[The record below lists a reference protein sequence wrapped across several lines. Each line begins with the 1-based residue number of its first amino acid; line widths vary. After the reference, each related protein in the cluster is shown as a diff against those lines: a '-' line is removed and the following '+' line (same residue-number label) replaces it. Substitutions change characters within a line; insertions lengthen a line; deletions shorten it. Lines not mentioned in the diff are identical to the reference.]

1 MEEKENRAVLVGIF
15 PQGEEEACLR
25 SLDELKRLADTAGAT
40 TIAILTQMKN
50 KPDVATCIGTGKLQ
64 ELAELCE
71 NNSIDTVIF
80 DCELT
85 PAQIKN
91 IENAVNAEV
100 IDRSMLILDIFAL
113 HATSAEGKIQV
124 ELAQLKYTAP
134 RLIGK
139 GKDMSR
145 LGGGIGTRGPGE
157 SKLEIDRRRLASR
170 ITYLQDQLKEIEKN
184 RQTMRAQ
191 RDRNSIPKACIVGYT
206 NAGKSTLLNLLT
218 NAGILAQDKL
228 FATLDPTTRKY
239 VLPSGLEMLLTDTVG
254 FIRKLPHHLV
264 HAFRSTLEEVIYCD
278 FLVIVVD
285 ASDDECLEHIAVVN
299 SILEYFEAQDKPRLY
314 VFNKADQ
321 CTSERIFD
329 LRLLFAS
336 QGRVVTLSAK
346 NNEGTEELIS
356 QFESLCRYGK
366 NRLVFLFP
374 YTEQKALSAFYNV
387 AEIIETSYSDDGTI
401 VEAWVDEKTEG
412 QYKKFIKEW
421 FLHLSKN
428 RKER

>member
-1 MEEKENRAVLVGIF
+1 MEEVLNRAVLVGIF
-15 PQGEEEACLR
+15 PQGEEDACLR
-25 SLDELKRLADTAGAT
+25 SIEELKRLADTAGAE
-40 TIAILTQMKN
+40 TIAVLTQMKN
-50 KPDVATCIGTGKLQ
+50 KPDVATCIGTGKLE
-64 ELAELCE
+64 ELAELCK
-71 NNSIDTVIF
+71 NNEIDVVIF
-80 DCELT
+80 DCELS

-91 IENAVNAEV
+91 IENAVEAEV

-170 ITYLQDQLKEIEKN
+170 LSFLQEQLKEIEKN

-218 NAGILAQDKL
+218 KAGVLAQDKL

-239 VLPSGLEMLLTDTVG
+239 ELPSGLEMLLTDTVG

-264 HAFRSTLEEVIYCD
+264 HAFRSTLEELVYCD

-285 ASDDECLEHIAVVN
+285 ASDDECLEQIAVVE
-299 SILEYFEAQDKPRLY
+299 SILEYFEVQNKPRMF
-314 VFNKADQ
+314 VFNKSDI
-321 CTSERIFD
+321 CTNERLFD
-329 LRLLFAS
+329 LRLLFGT

-356 QFESLCRYGK
+356 QLESLCRYGK
-366 NRLVFLFP
+366 KKLSFLFP
-374 YTEQKALSAFYNV
+374 YTDQGALSTFFNI
-387 AEIIETSYSDDGTI
+387 AEIIETTYSDEGTI
-401 VEAWVDEKTEG
+401 VLAWVDEKTEG
-412 QYKKFIKEW
+412 QYKKY
-421 FLHLSKN
+421 LKN
-428 RKER
+428 

>member
-412 QYKKFIKEW
+412 QYKKFIKE
-421 FLHLSKN
+421 
-428 RKER
+428 

>member
-91 IENAVNAEV
+91 IENAINAEV

-412 QYKKFIKEW
+412 QYKKFIKE
-421 FLHLSKN
+421 
-428 RKER
+428 